1 MKKLILLLLLPLLFL
16 IKPISAHAETQIP
29 ERPTN
34 GIYDPQNYVTNKVS
48 TRLAEF
54 NSSSDTQIGVY
65 IVDTLDGK
73 NIDKQANVIVQR
85 LMEWLLTDSNLFAAT
100 IFGIL
105 GVVALLSII
114 DVSTPDEKNS
124 KICEF
129 INGFCAI
136 ALSVAPLLII
146 ITALTIKFETQ
157 LEYSSNSE
165 WKEIYTNN
173 INAEIIL
180 NLKTDEGYLISNAT
194 GGKSLGSDYK
204 DYNTNSNMNGTILA
218 KNGDLEETKTIHVN
232 KSDIIYEGELT
243 PTSKITKIEY
253 RPAEQM
259 YKTVF
264 GYNGKPSDADKDG
277 LVRITISDDNSPERT
292 ALKNLFTNESN

>member
-1 MKKLILLLLLPLLFL
+1 MQKM
-16 IKPISAHAETQIP
+16 
-29 ERPTN
+29 
-34 GIYDPQNYVTNKVS
+34 
-48 TRLAEF
+48 
-54 NSSSDTQIGVY
+54 
-65 IVDTLDGK
+65 
-73 NIDKQANVIVQR
+73 
-85 LMEWLLTDSNLFAAT
+85 MEWLLTDSNLFTAT

-105 GVVALLSII
+105 AVVALLSITS
-114 DVSTPDEKNS
+114 VSTPDEKNS
-124 KICEF
+124 KISEF

-136 ALSVAPLLII
+136 ALSVAPLII
-146 ITALTIKFETQ
+146 IIIALTIKFETQ
-157 LEYSSNSE
+157 IEYTSNSE

-194 GGKSLGSDYK
+194 GGKLIGNNYK

-232 KSDIIYEGELT
+232 KSDIIYDGELT
-243 PTSKITKIEY
+243 PNSKITKIEY

-277 LVRITISDDNSPERT
+277 LVRITISDDKSPERT
-292 ALKNLFTNESN
+292 ALKNLFTN

>member
-1 MKKLILLLLLPLLFL
+1 MQK
-16 IKPISAHAETQIP
+16 
-29 ERPTN
+29 
-34 GIYDPQNYVTNKVS
+34 
-48 TRLAEF
+48 
-54 NSSSDTQIGVY
+54 
-65 IVDTLDGK
+65 
-73 NIDKQANVIVQR
+73 
-85 LMEWLLTDSNLFAAT
+85 LMEWLLTDSNLFITT

-136 ALSVAPLLII
+136 ALIIAPLLII

-232 KSDIIYEGELT
+232 KSDIIYEGEVT

-277 LVRITISDDNSPERT
+277 LVRITISDDDSPERT
-292 ALKNLFTNESN
+292 ALKNLFNNESN